1 MRDNAFLERVSQLD
15 ARSVWTELAVL
26 VGCIALAWGISWWFG
41 RGKPKDSIWFGEHGF
56 DGLLFPLLALLSTD
70 LARRALVGQQPV
82 LVMPIA
88 VSVFLSLAAIRL
100 FARVLRVVFP
110 TSALVRLI
118 ERTISWVAWIGAVLW
133 TLGLLP
139 PLLAE
144 LDDIT
149 LSFGKSHV
157 SVRTLIE
164 GLLSAGLVLVVA
176 LWISTTIEKR
186 VLREAVADLSLRK
199 VASNVV
205 RAVLLLVGLLFA
217 LSAVGVD
224 LTALSVLGGA
234 LGVGLGLGLQKLASN
249 YVSGFVILLER
260 AIRIGDNVKVD
271 TFEGRVTDIKTR
283 YTLLRAA
290 NGREAIVPNESMII
304 GRVEN
309 LSMSDLKLAVTTN
322 IVVGYDSDVAQVQA
336 ILCAAAATEPRAL
349 TEPKPAAFLVNFAA
363 DGLEFSL
370 QFWLSDADQGKDEA
384 RSAIN
389 IAILAGLR
397 LARIDIPVPQR
408 VLRVEAVAAVAGDR
422 FREGQDRSRESL
434 SPASSVGAFVERKP
448 GL

>member
-26 VGCIALAWGISWWFG
+26 AGCIALAWGVSWWFG
-41 RGKPKDSIWFGEHGF
+41 RGKPMDSIWFGEHGF

-70 LARRALVGQQPV
+70 LARRALTGQQPI

-110 TSALVRLI
+110 ASALVRLI

-349 TEPKPAAFLVNFAA
+349 ADPQPAAFLVNFAP

-370 QFWLSDADQGKDEA
+370 QFWLSDADQGRDEA

-408 VLRVEAVAAVAGDR
+408 ALRVEAVAAVAGDR
-422 FREGQDRSRESL
+422 VREGQDGSRESL
-434 SPASSVGAFVERKP
+434 TPASSVGAFVERKP